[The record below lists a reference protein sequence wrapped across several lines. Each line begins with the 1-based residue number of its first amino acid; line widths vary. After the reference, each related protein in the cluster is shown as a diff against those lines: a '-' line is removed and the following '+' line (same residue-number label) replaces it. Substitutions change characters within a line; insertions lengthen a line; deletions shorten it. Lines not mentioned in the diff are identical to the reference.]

1 MASAPSSRIYISHL
15 VFSWNVISPTKQA
28 FAPSSELEN
37 FVEMFIR
44 SKPSLEAEY
53 NLREL
58 LRRRVYEQEAEGSWG
73 HQEFNGVRVCMC
85 MYVLPVLSFR

>member
-1 MASAPSSRIYISHL
+1 ME
-15 VFSWNVISPTKQA
+15 K
-28 FAPSSELEN
+28 
-37 FVEMFIR
+37 FIR

-73 HQEFNGVRVCMC
+73 HQEFNGVRVH
-85 MYVLPVLSFR
+85 MYVYVCAARVVFTLMPSMSSHIYKVIKLFTLNPSPKARSSHLTVA

>member
-1 MASAPSSRIYISHL
+1 ME
-15 VFSWNVISPTKQA
+15 K
-28 FAPSSELEN
+28 
-37 FVEMFIR
+37 FIR